1 MTLRLLLL
9 YSPIMMKD
17 WQHTGAF
24 VIQFQAETDIGM
36 GQFEGRIEHIASCKT
51 TQFQSLDEFLS
62 FVSQVLTQVRAHPQ
76 ERF

>member
-1 MTLRLLLL
+1 MTLHRLVP

-24 VIQFQAETDIGM
+24 VIQFQAETDISQ

-51 TQFQSLDEFLS
+51 TQFQSLDEFLF
-62 FVSQVLTQVRAHPQ
+62 FVSQVMTQVRAHPQ

>member
-1 MTLRLLLL
+1 MTLDRAFL

-24 VIQFQAETDIGM
+24 VIQFQAETDIKQ
-36 GQFEGRIEHIASCKT
+36 GQFEGRIEHIASSQT

-62 FVSQVLTQVRAHPQ
+62 FVSQVMTQVRAQPQ

>member
-1 MTLRLLLL
+1 MTVRLLFL
-9 YSPIMMKD
+9 YCLTMMKD

-24 VIQFQAETDIGM
+24 VIQFQAETDISQ

-62 FVSQVLTQVRAHPQ
+62 FVSQVMTQVRAHPQ